1 MDSATSWSAD
11 GNPRRINMTNQAESP
26 LKRLLFLQAVT
37 FLHPGTGQSTGVVDL
52 PVQREVHTGFPL
64 YSASGLKGA
73 LRDKAETGKWDEDG
87 DEVKLLF
94 GSESGGAGQ
103 TSTAG
108 ALSLTDARILAFPVR
123 SLQRVFL
130 WVTCPMVIE
139 RLRRDSQLL
148 ALDGEIESVGEGLA
162 EGTALV
168 HTRAGIEE
176 ALVLEE
182 VSLIPDAR
190 ESVDRLS
197 AQIACLAGSK
207 GGFEAERLVIVTD
220 EDFKYFVQYATQVSA
235 RIKLNE
241 RKTTT
246 GDRGNLW
253 YEETLP
259 PETLLYALV
268 LCHRARTGDEVN
280 GSGES
285 SKGSAAWVAKK
296 LGELLEDNFL
306 QIGGNETV
314 GQGWC
319 RITCREA
326 VPVAEEACDDQ

>member
-1 MDSATSWSAD
+1 M
-11 GNPRRINMTNQAESP
+11 NNQAESP

-52 PVQREVHTGFPL
+52 LVQREVHTGFPL

-73 LRDKAETGKWDEDG
+73 LRDKAETGKWGKDSQEA
-87 DEVKLLF
+87 KLLF
-94 GSESGGAGQ
+94 GSESGA
-103 TSTAG
+103 TSTTAG
-108 ALSLTDARILAFPVR
+108 ALSLTDSRILAFPVR

-130 WVTCPMVIE
+130 WVSCPMAVE

-148 ALDGEIESVGEGLA
+148 AVDGEIESLGKGPA
-162 EGTALV
+162 EGTAWV
-168 HTRAGIEE
+168 HTDSGIEE
-176 ALVLEE
+176 TLVLEE
-182 VSLIPDAR
+182 VGLIPDDQ
-190 ESVDRLS
+190 EPVDRL
-197 AQIACLAGSK
+197 ARQIAGLAGSE

-235 RIKLNE
+235 RIKLNA

-246 GDRGNLW
+246 GDGGNLW

-259 PETLLYALV
+259 PETLLYALT
-268 LCHRARTGDEVN
+268 LCHRARTGDGAN
-280 GSGES
+280 DSGAENPK
-285 SKGSAAWVAKK
+285 KGSAAWVAEQ

-319 RITCREA
+319 RITCNQAIPAAKEA
-326 VPVAEEACDDQ
+326 GDDQ